1 MSVRVGIDVGGTF
14 TDLALF
20 DEESRTVIVTKSPS
34 TPDDPIRGVAAVLE
48 KTGSDNARIRDL
60 VHGTTVATNALLERK
75 RQLPGLLTTRGF
87 RDVVF
92 IQRMNR
98 KHHYDLQWDKP
109 KPYVERRNCLELDE
123 RIDHTGAVRHA
134 LDEDAARAQI
144 RALRAAGVQRHRGLP
159 AVLVRQSRARAARAR
174 ADRRGA
180 IPRRKGLALAR
191 GVPALARVRPHEHD
205 ARGRVPEDRSS
216 ASTSRTSRT
225 ACGRS
230 ASTATSWS

>member
-1 MSVRVGIDVGGTF
+1 M
-14 TDLALF
+14 
-20 DEESRTVIVTKSPS
+20 IVTKSPS
-34 TPDDPIRGVAAVLE
+34 TPDDPIRGVTAVLE

-123 RIDHTGAVRHA
+123 RIDHAGAVRRGPRRGRC
-134 LDEDAARAQI
+134 ARA
-144 RALRAAGVQRHRGLP
+144 V
-159 AVLVRQSRARAARAR
+159 ARAAR
-174 ADRRGA
+174 
-180 IPRRKGLALAR
+180 
-191 GVPALARVRPHEHD
+191 
-205 ARGRVPEDRSS
+205 RGRAATSRSACCS
-216 ASTSRTSRT
+216 PTSIPSTSC
-225 ACGRS
+225 AC
-230 ASTATSWS
+230 AS